1 MTTQEFT
8 RLRSDFPLLTR
19 EVAGTPLAYLDSGA
33 TSQKPE
39 CVIDAE
45 QEFNTRHNS
54 AVHRGAH
61 TLATEATDAFEGAR
75 AKVAAFV
82 GAKPSQ
88 VCWMKNATE
97 ALNVVAM
104 GMGFATAGPLALGPG
119 DSIVITQMEHH
130 ANLVPWQ
137 QVALRTGAELRY
149 IPITDEG
156 TLDLSDVDSIA
167 DASTKVMAF
176 THVSNVLATVNP
188 VEQLVEHAKKI
199 GAVTVLDACQSV
211 PHMQVDFPAMD
222 VDFAAFSGHKMLGP
236 SGIGVLYGKQDALNA
251 LPPVLTGGSMI
262 ETVTMEEST
271 FLPAPQRF
279 EAGTQPVA
287 QAVGLAAAVDYLTHV
302 GMDRIAQHEQELAQI
317 LAEGVAK
324 IPGVRLLGPA
334 NRSVSTVAVD
344 VEGVHAHDVG
354 QFLDADGVA
363 VRVGHHCAMPLH
375 ARLGVRASTR
385 ASAYVYSTVE
395 ECERFLDSLAR
406 VRGYFGAES

>member
-1 MTTQEFT
+1 
-8 RLRSDFPLLTR
+8 
-19 EVAGTPLAYLDSGA
+19 
-33 TSQKPE
+33 
-39 CVIDAE
+39 
-45 QEFNTRHNS
+45 
-54 AVHRGAH
+54 
-61 TLATEATDAFEGAR
+61 
-75 AKVAAFV
+75 
-82 GAKPSQ
+82 
-88 VCWMKNATE
+88 
-97 ALNVVAM
+97 
-104 GMGFATAGPLALGPG
+104 
-119 DSIVITQMEHH
+119 
-130 ANLVPWQ
+130 
-137 QVALRTGAELRY
+137 
-149 IPITDEG
+149 
-156 TLDLSDVDSIA
+156 
-167 DASTKVMAF
+167 
-176 THVSNVLATVNP
+176 
-188 VEQLVEHAKKI
+188 
-199 GAVTVLDACQSV
+199 
-211 PHMQVDFPAMD
+211 
-222 VDFAAFSGHKMLGP
+222 MLGP

-287 QAVGLAAAVDYLTHV
+287 QAVGLGAAVDYLSHV

-385 ASAYVYSTVE
+385 ASAYLYSTVE

-406 VRGYFGAES
+406 VRGYFGVES